1 MTYNHASYI
10 EDAMDGFCIQ
20 QTDFPYI
27 AIICDDA
34 STDGEPDVIKKYLD
48 KHFVDASS
56 LDYQTWEDEE
66 AFFIYT
72 RNQTNPQ
79 CYFFV
84 IFLKEN
90 YYSQKKD
97 KTHLWQE
104 WEKDSKYLAFCEGDD
119 YWTESLKLQ
128 KQVEILENNPSY
140 GMVYTDVHVYIQK
153 DNVYE
158 KSWCAQSTF
167 ENMLTSNKVCM
178 LSVVC
183 RKDMYMNYMDEIK
196 PQDRNWLM
204 GDYPM
209 WLYFFANS
217 SPMFLDEITGV
228 YRVLN
233 HSASHHGSFFKREA
247 FILSSYEI
255 VCYFAKKYG
264 RDSLLKR
271 LVNDEVNMLINESM
285 IYGENTT
292 VNFTRLFMEYHLFD
306 VFLYIRSVFT
316 HRSKSRFI
324 LKLSA
329 RMFSSLKYYMR
340 LVLGAAQ
347 KMVCATILIYII
359 LLYNYEAFCCNVHL

>member
-1 MTYNHASYI
+1 MNENIPHFLVSIQCMTYNHAPYI

-20 QTDFPYI
+20 QTAFPYI

-34 STDGEPDVIKKYLD
+34 STDGESDVIKKYLD
-48 KHFVDASS
+48 KHFDDITSS
-56 LDYQTWEDEE
+56 EYQEWEDEE

-72 RNQTNPQ
+72 RHQTNSQ

-97 KTHLWQE
+97 KPHLWQE
-104 WEKDSKYLAFCEGDD
+104 VEKNSKYIALCEGDD

-128 KQVEILENNPSY
+128 KQVEILEDNPNY

-153 DNVYE
+153 DNVYK

-167 ENMLTSNKVCM
+167 ENMLISNKVCT

-183 RKDMYMNYMDEIK
+183 RKDMFMNYIDEIK
-196 PQDRNWLM
+196 PQNRDWLM

-217 SPMFLDEITGV
+217 SPIFIDEIAGV

-233 HSASHHGSFFKREA
+233 NSASHHDSFSKREA

-255 VCYFAKKYG
+255 VCFFAKQYG
-264 RDSLLKR
+264 RDFLLKK
-271 LVNDEVNMLINESM
+271 LVNDEVNMLIDESM
-285 IYGENTT
+285 VYGENTT
-292 VNFTRLFMEYHLFD
+292 VNFARLFMEYRLFD
-306 VFLYIRSVFT
+306 VFLYIRSVLT
-316 HRSKSRFI
+316 HRSKSRLI
-324 LKLSA
+324 LKLSD
-329 RMFSSLKYYMR
+329 RVFSSLNFYIR
-340 LVLGAAQ
+340 LALGKA
-347 KMVCATILIYII
+347 KKCVCNKTYI
-359 LLYNYEAFCCNVHL
+359 H